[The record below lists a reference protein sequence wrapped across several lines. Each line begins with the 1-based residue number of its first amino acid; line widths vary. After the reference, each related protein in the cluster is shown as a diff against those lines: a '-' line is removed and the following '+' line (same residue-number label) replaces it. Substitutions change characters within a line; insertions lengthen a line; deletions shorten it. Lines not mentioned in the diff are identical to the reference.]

1 MHAALLISSLVAFFA
16 TAVSSTALTY
26 KLPAH
31 EKSCF
36 FASVEQR
43 GPKIAFYF
51 AVQSGGSFDIDY
63 EVVGPGEKV
72 IVDGSKDR
80 QADFVFTAN
89 EVGEYRFCFNN
100 EMSTFAEK
108 IIDFEIAVE
117 NEESRAK
124 IPSKQGTPPEQTS
137 VLEESILK
145 LSSQLSTINRNQK
158 YFRTRENRNF
168 STVRSTER
176 RIFNFSII
184 ESCMMIT
191 MAGLQVF
198 IVRFFFQGARKG
210 ECRGVW
216 MVWMAA
222 RGRLAN
228 TTQDMCK
235 RCYDGLLAALA
246 CGSAGMDCIISTM
259 QVNFIFDVWVGHWTF
274 LHLKLLPQNPMWLFC
289 ATMSATYEPRCCGE
303 EHRPQHRS
311 HIGRQRK
318 RGGQRASND
327 L

>member
-1 MHAALLISSLVAFFA
+1 MHAALLLSSLLAFFA

-26 KLPAH
+26 KLAAN

-36 FASVEQR
+36 FAHVNQKSAKV
-43 GPKIAFYF
+43 AFYF

-63 EVVGPGEKV
+63 EVVGPNEYSV
-72 IVDGSKDR
+72 MDGTKER
-80 QADFVFTAN
+80 QGDFVFTAN
-89 EVGEYRFCFNN
+89 TPGEYRFCFNN

-117 NEESRAK
+117 NEEARAK
-124 IPSKQGTPPEQTS
+124 LPSKQGTSPEQTS

-184 ESCMMIT
+184 EGVMMVT

-210 ECRGVW
+210 YV
-216 MVWMAA
+216 
-222 RGRLAN
+222 
-228 TTQDMCK
+228 
-235 RCYDGLLAALA
+235 
-246 CGSAGMDCIISTM
+246 
-259 QVNFIFDVWVGHWTF
+259 
-274 LHLKLLPQNPMWLFC
+274 
-289 ATMSATYEPRCCGE
+289 
-303 EHRPQHRS
+303 
-311 HIGRQRK
+311 
-318 RGGQRASND
+318 
-327 L
+327 

>member
-1 MHAALLISSLVAFFA
+1 MHAALLLSSLVAFFA

-26 KLPAH
+26 KLAAN

-36 FASVEQR
+36 FAHVNQ
-43 GPKIAFYF
+43 KAAKVAFYF

-63 EVVGPGEKV
+63 EVVGPNEYSV
-72 IVDGSKDR
+72 MDGTKER
-80 QADFVFTAN
+80 QGDFVFTAN
-89 EVGEYRFCFNN
+89 TPGEYRFCFNN

-117 NEESRAK
+117 NEEARAK
-124 IPSKQGTPPEQTS
+124 LPSKQGTSPEQTS

-184 ESCMMIT
+184 ESVMMVT

-210 ECRGVW
+210 YV
-216 MVWMAA
+216 
-222 RGRLAN
+222 
-228 TTQDMCK
+228 
-235 RCYDGLLAALA
+235 
-246 CGSAGMDCIISTM
+246 
-259 QVNFIFDVWVGHWTF
+259 
-274 LHLKLLPQNPMWLFC
+274 
-289 ATMSATYEPRCCGE
+289 
-303 EHRPQHRS
+303 
-311 HIGRQRK
+311 
-318 RGGQRASND
+318 
-327 L
+327 